1 MVAADDT
8 TTEPAL
14 DESLCR
20 LWKTAMHKKRWSF
33 WAQNMDIDGSVP
45 MTMMA
50 YHALRMI
57 HGAFI
62 VISLCAKE
70 YHIYICLNA
79 FFA

>member
-1 MVAADDT
+1 MT
-8 TTEPAL
+8 TVPAL
-14 DESLCR
+14 DEPLYR
-20 LWKTAMHKKRWSF
+20 LWKTVMHKKRWSL
-33 WAQNMDIDGSVP
+33 WAQYMDIDGSVP

-50 YHALRMI
+50 YHALCMI
-57 HGAFI
+57 HSAFI